1 MRIKHLQRLMSNSG
15 VQAFMARSAGEK
27 AVAWSP
33 SSSRA
38 CGSKPKAADCALM
51 CSAAAQHHA

>member
-1 MRIKHLQRLMSNSG
+1 MSLTAPAVTR

-51 CSAAAQHHA
+51 CSVAAQHHA